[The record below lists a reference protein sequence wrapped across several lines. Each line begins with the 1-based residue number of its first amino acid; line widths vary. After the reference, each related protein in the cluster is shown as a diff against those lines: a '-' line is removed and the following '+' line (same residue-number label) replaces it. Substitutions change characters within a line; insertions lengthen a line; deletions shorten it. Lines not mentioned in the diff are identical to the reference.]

1 MITSKGLRGFHTR
14 QTTFRQLEIFLSVA
28 DNLSVTKAANALH
41 IAQPTVSTQ
50 LSRLSEAL
58 KIQLFE
64 QVGKKLYL
72 TEMGKEVVNSTR
84 ELFAVMDN
92 LEMRLAQHEGLS
104 LGQLKISV
112 VTTAKYLIPS
122 FLGDFCQLYPNIE
135 PEFHI
140 GNRAEIISRLQQNK
154 DDLYVFSN
162 PPRELDIE
170 ASFITENPLVVIA
183 KQDHP
188 LANVEKIEWQ
198 ALQNERI
205 IMRETGSGTRYA
217 VERFFAKHQL
227 EITRPITIAS
237 NEAIKESVM
246 AGLGI
251 SIVSKHALNHMAIGN
266 LTELD
271 VALFPIPNSWYW
283 VTPSG
288 KHNSPVVETFKR
300 YVQEQM
306 ECVN

>member
-1 MITSKGLRGFHTR
+1 M
-14 QTTFRQLEIFLSVA
+14 SVA
-28 DNLSVTKAANALH
+28 ENLSVTKAANALH

-50 LSRLSEAL
+50 LSRLSDSL
-58 KIQLFE
+58 KLQLFE
-64 QVGKKLYL
+64 QVGKQLYL
-72 TEMGKEVVNSTR
+72 TEMGKEVLNSTR

-92 LEMRLAQHEGLS
+92 LEMRLAKHEGLS

-140 GNRAEIISRLQQNK
+140 GNRADIIARLQQNK
-154 DDLYVFSN
+154 DDVYVFSN
-162 PPRELDIE
+162 PPKELDIE
-170 ASFITENPLVVIA
+170 SHYITENPLVVIA

-188 LANVEKIEWQ
+188 LAQVKQIDWQ
-198 ALQNERI
+198 QLNGERI

-227 EITRPITIAS
+227 EISRPITIAS

-251 SIVSKHALNHMAIGN
+251 SIVSRHALHHMAAGN

-271 VALFPIPNSWYW
+271 VKLFPIANTWYW
-283 VTPSG
+283 VRPKG
-288 KHNSPVVETFKR
+288 KHSSPIVETFKQ
-300 YVQEQM
+300 YVQKQM
-306 ECVN
+306 SAFIEKNELS

>member
-1 MITSKGLRGFHTR
+1 
-14 QTTFRQLEIFLSVA
+14 
-28 DNLSVTKAANALH
+28 
-41 IAQPTVSTQ
+41 
-50 LSRLSEAL
+50 
-58 KIQLFE
+58 
-64 QVGKKLYL
+64 
-72 TEMGKEVVNSTR
+72 MGKEVLNSTR

-92 LEMRLAQHEGLS
+92 LEMRLAKHEGLS

-140 GNRAEIISRLQQNK
+140 GNRADIIARLQQNK
-154 DDLYVFSN
+154 DDVYVFSN
-162 PPRELDIE
+162 PPKELDIE
-170 ASFITENPLVVIA
+170 SHYITENPLVVIA

-188 LANVEKIEWQ
+188 LAQVKQIDWQ
-198 ALQNERI
+198 QLNGERI

-227 EITRPITIAS
+227 EISRPITIAS

-251 SIVSKHALNHMAIGN
+251 SIVSRHALHHMAAGN

-271 VALFPIPNSWYW
+271 VKLFPIANTWYW
-283 VTPSG
+283 VRPKG
-288 KHNSPVVETFKR
+288 KHSSPIVETFKQ
-300 YVQEQM
+300 YVQKQM
-306 ECVN
+306 SAFIEKNELS